1 VNDMAAVGMA
11 GAGPTLWMSVRA
23 RDRTADTFERVQSK
37 ISKLG
42 SMAIQSMNK
51 IGSLAMSFATLGRV
65 TGMLTDE
72 QARMI
77 GVFGT
82 VIRIFTT
89 GYYVAK
95 TIATAVTW
103 AHNAA
108 LTWEVALMTLG
119 VGVAIAAAAAV
130 AVLAMQ
136 TRDAADAQRSYNTEM
151 EKGTQLE
158 RRRTANK
165 NLVRRG
171 EFEEVI

>member
-1 VNDMAAVGMA
+1 MAAVAPGGM
-11 GAGPTLWMSVRA
+11 GGPTLWMAIKA
-23 RDRTADTFERVQSK
+23 RDRTGDTFERVQNK

-42 SMAIQSMNK
+42 NMAIQGMNK

-65 TGMLTDE
+65 TGILSNE
-72 QARMI
+72 QAKMI
-77 GVFGT
+77 GIFGT

-103 AHNAA
+103 AHNTA

-119 VGVAIAAAAAV
+119 VGVAIAAAAAI
-130 AVLAMQ
+130 AVLATQ
-136 TRDAADAQRSYNTEM
+136 TRDAADAQRSYNEELHRGVQM
-151 EKGTQLE
+151 EK
-158 RRRTANK
+158 RRTATR

-171 EFEEVI
+171 EFEEVVG

>member
-1 VNDMAAVGMA
+1 MRMAVVAPGGM
-11 GAGPTLWMSVRA
+11 GGPTLWMAIKA
-23 RDRTADTFERVQSK
+23 RDQTGDTFKRVENK
-37 ISKLG
+37 IG
-42 SMAIQSMNK
+42 RIANMAVQSMNR

-95 TIATAVTW
+95 TVATAVTW
-103 AHNAA
+103 AHNTA

-119 VGVAIAAAAAV
+119 VGVAIAAAAAI

-136 TRDAADAQRSYNTEM
+136 TREAAGAQRSYNTEL
-151 EKGTQLE
+151 EKGTRLQQ
-158 RRRTANK
+158 RRTANR

>member
-1 VNDMAAVGMA
+1 MGMLE
-11 GAGPTLWMSVRA
+11 GGGGGGGPTLWMAIAA
-23 RDRTADTFERVQSK
+23 RDRTGDTFDRVSNK
-37 ISKLG
+37 VNKLQTMSVRAMG
-42 SMAIQSMNK
+42 K

-65 TGMLTDE
+65 TGLLNEE
-72 QARMI
+72 QARTI
-77 GVFGT
+77 GLMGT

-119 VGVAIAAAAAV
+119 IGVAIAAAAAI

-136 TRDAADAQRSYNTEM
+136 TQKAADAQGSYNAEL
-151 EKGTQLE
+151 EKGTKMEQ
-158 RRRTANK
+158 RRAANQR
-165 NLVRRG
+165 LVRRG
-171 EFEEVI
+171 EFEEVID

>member
-1 VNDMAAVGMA
+1 MAMLG
-11 GAGPTLWMSVRA
+11 GGGGGPTLYMSIAA
-23 RDRTADTFERVQSK
+23 RDRTGDTFERVNNK
-37 ISKLG
+37 VDKLANMAVR
-42 SMAIQSMNK
+42 SMSK

-65 TGMLTDE
+65 TGMLSDE

-108 LTWEVALMTLG
+108 LT
-119 VGVAIAAAAAV
+119 
-130 AVLAMQ
+130 
-136 TRDAADAQRSYNTEM
+136 
-151 EKGTQLE
+151 
-158 RRRTANK
+158 
-165 NLVRRG
+165 
-171 EFEEVI
+171 